1 MPTSKTRKK
10 TDRPARPPVTAEN
23 AMQVATLS
31 LVQASFEI
39 VREAELRI
47 GVAARTGDQQKVDA
61 ALEEHLYLRASSLG
75 LLVAYSQMAGL
86 PDPRENSIR

>member
-31 LVQASFEI
+31 LVQASLEI
-39 VREAELRI
+39 VREAELRVTFAVRAGE
-47 GVAARTGDQQKVDA
+47 GVEEALRHHHNLRTA
-61 ALEEHLYLRASSLG
+61 SLG
-75 LLVAYSQMAGL
+75 LLVAYSEMAGL